1 MHTPES
7 EQIAQQA
14 TLPLGLGIAELERR
28 LSKGLS
34 LMLSEEK
41 ATLEQWRA
49 LAAIAALHSPTMTE
63 LASDTGLPAATLTRT
78 IDSLVDDAL
87 VFRLASKGD
96 RRRTNV
102 YLSEFGRAKLD
113 RLNTMGDAWQDSLT
127 RDLGETHSEALASAI
142 SHALEVLRS

>member
-7 EQIAQQA
+7 EHIARRA

-41 ATLEQWRA
+41 TSLEQWRA
-49 LAAIAALHSPTMTE
+49 LAAIASLQSPTMTE

-102 YLSEFGRAKLD
+102 YLSEFGRLKLD
-113 RLNTMGDAWQDSLT
+113 RLNTMGEAWADSLT
-127 RDLGETHSEALASAI
+127 RDLGAVQTAALTSAVSEAL
-142 SHALEVLRS
+142 EVFRS

>member
-7 EQIAQQA
+7 EHVAQRA

-28 LSKGLS
+28 ITKGLS

-49 LAAIAALHSPTMTE
+49 LAAIAALNSPTMTE

-102 YLSEFGRAKLD
+102 YLSEFGRSKLD
-113 RLNTMGDAWQDSLT
+113 RLNAMGEAWEGSLTLDLGDAQ
-127 RDLGETHSEALASAI
+127 REALTSAI
-142 SHALEVLRS
+142 SYALGVLKS